1 MKKIVYI
8 LIVLIAVTGC
18 NSKKNVSDIE
28 TNYSIKYND
37 DFYKVYMP
45 YKKGVGNNY
54 ILNSNTVDY
63 DLDKIEENLIQ
74 ISTNEFSPDKYY
86 YQEGQYLTKK
96 ILKELL
102 DNKHLNKEKEKKVD
116 GKKIKP
122 QIVGGIIEKNF
133 LNKDGDLKGVSL
145 SIILNRYQSYDSNNN
160 YVTLDQDE
168 VEKKGKEVGISVI
181 KYMREKLKLDN
192 VPILIA
198 LYVEA
203 SPKSNVS
210 GDYVYYGIT
219 ENNDI
224 EYKHINQKNYYM
236 NNQNVKQV
244 NSTSYNNFKKY
255 EESIRDYDNSI
266 YISGFGYFNDSKL
279 SKLSILI
286 TKNHY
291 SYGDLLYLNQLLS
304 EKAIKYFKESKVVIK
319 VKAINE
325 IKSYIVKNA
334 GETTTDIFIY

>member
-1 MKKIVYI
+1 MKKIVFI

-18 NSKKNVSDIE
+18 NSKKNVNDME
-28 TNYSIKYND
+28 TTYSIKYND
-37 DFYKVYMP
+37 EFYNVYMP

-63 DLDKIEENLIQ
+63 DLDKIEEDLIQ
-74 ISTNEFSPDKYY
+74 ISTNEFSPDKFY
-86 YQEGQYLTKK
+86 YQEGQYLTEK

-102 DNKHLNKEKEKKVD
+102 DNKHLNKTEEKKID
-116 GKKIKP
+116 GKKVKP
-122 QIVGGIIEKNF
+122 QIIGGIIEKNF
-133 LNKDGDLKGVSL
+133 LNKDGDLKGISL
-145 SIILNRYQSYDSNNN
+145 ALILNRYQSYDSNNN
-160 YVTLDQDE
+160 YVTLSEDE
-168 VEKKGKEVGISVI
+168 VIKKGKEEGITLI
-181 KYMREKLKLDN
+181 KYIREKLKLNDI
-192 VPILIA
+192 PILVA
-198 LYVEA
+198 LYIES
-203 SPKSNVS
+203 SPNNNIS
-210 GDYVYYGIT
+210 GNYVYYGIT
-219 ENNDI
+219 ENSDI

-236 NNQNVKQV
+236 NNQNVKQI
-244 NSTSYNNFKKY
+244 NSTVYNDFKKY

-266 YISGFGYFNDSKL
+266 YISGHGYFNNSEL
-279 SKLSILI
+279 SKLTILI

-304 EKAIKYFKESKVVIK
+304 EKAIKYFKDVKVVIK